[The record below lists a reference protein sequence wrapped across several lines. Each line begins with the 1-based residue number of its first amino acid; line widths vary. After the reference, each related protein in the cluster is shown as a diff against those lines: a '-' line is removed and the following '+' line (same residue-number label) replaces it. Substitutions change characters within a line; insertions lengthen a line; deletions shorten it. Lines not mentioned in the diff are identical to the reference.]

1 MEIWK
6 DVIGYEGLYKV
17 SSTGKVFSIKRNRFI
32 GKPGKDGYI
41 YISIGKRKSVHRLVA
56 EHFIDN
62 PKNKP
67 CVDHINAIT
76 SDNRVENLRW
86 VTWSENNST
95 ETAKKNHAVHYERLG
110 KLQRE
115 LQTHKMREVICFRNG
130 EVTGV
135 YESVQECARKVGLN
149 RGSIY
154 NSLNR
159 HTPNKRNLIFRFTQE
174 IDLSILAI
182 SICNQQ
188 KLF

>member
-6 DVIGYEGLYKV
+6 DVIRYEGLYKV
-17 SSTGKVFSIKRNRFI
+17 SNIGRVFSIRRNRFI
-32 GKPGKDGYI
+32 GKPGKDGYRH
-41 YISIGKRKSVHRLVA
+41 ISIGKWKSVHRLVA

-115 LQTHKMREVICFRNG
+115 LQTHKMREVICFRDG
-130 EVTGV
+130 EIIGV
-135 YESVQECARKVGLN
+135 YESVQECTRRLSVNIGT
-149 RGSIY
+149 IY
-154 NSLNR
+154 RSVNKNA
-159 HTPNKRNLIFRFTQE
+159 PNKRNLIFRFTQE
-174 IDLSILAI
+174 IDLSILAL